1 MTENDL
7 KGAGPTQT
15 PDPIKAHEE
24 FLTKQ
29 LAEATDPII
38 REMAEKALA
47 FCADLRKFRE
57 LDEKIR
63 NAPPEEAAY
72 YAFLDELDRIK
83 KARAAGE
90 MDRDEAFFRIAR
102 LILPKATA
110 SAEKGLQAV
119 ARSLWSLVEK
129 ARAHEGRSADEEDAR
144 GSIEEAEHAAERM
157 IASNFRLHGEPE
169 IADLYENDLAEFD
182 RRYERGRQ
190 VYLVHGG
197 SAERGKH

>member
-1 MTENDL
+1 MMGNDPRD
-7 KGAGPTQT
+7 KGPTKI
-15 PDPIKAHEE
+15 PDSIEALEE
-24 FLTKQ
+24 FATKQ

-38 REMAEKALA
+38 REMAGKALA
-47 FCADLRKFRE
+47 HCADMKKLRE
-57 LDEKIR
+57 LDDRNR

-110 SAEKGLQAV
+110 FAEKGLQAV
-119 ARSLWSLVEK
+119 APSLWPLVEK
-129 ARAHEGRSADEEDAR
+129 ARAHEGRSADEEEAR
-144 GSIEEAEHAAERM
+144 GFIEEIERSAERI
-157 IASNFRLHGEPE
+157 IASIFLLHGEEE
-169 IADLYENDLAEFD
+169 IAGFYENDLAEFD

-190 VYLVHGG
+190 ISLAQGG
-197 SAERGKH
+197 PSEQGKH